1 MCSFAEQ
8 SFPRRRAN
16 FRRCIR
22 FDSLEEH
29 DVNINFPVANFSIDN
44 VFTGFR
50 GTRNLNYFAFRIAWK
65 EVLLEL
71 TLSGK

>member
-29 DVNINFPVANFSIDN
+29 DVNINFPVANFSIMFSQ
-44 VFTGFR
+44 VFAALATSI
-50 GTRNLNYFAFRIAWK
+50 TS
-65 EVLLEL
+65 LLGL
-71 TLSGK
+71 H